1 MPRGDVVLLDFEGVY
16 FFQPELLQKA
26 THIDLRHLKS
36 VKYMCDE
43 STLERVAENM
53 KCRAF
58 ISFLGDSAYHHF
70 SYIFLTQ
77 IDTNF
82 ELVVLDN
89 HRDDMKKTSP
99 LITCDNWIRKAKR
112 LENLE
117 AVHIVRKMDQLPRH
131 FEHPI
136 YLSIDKDVLSDR
148 FLKLGW
154 DQGTMTLDELFEA
167 VEFLCENF
175 TVVGVD
181 ISGEPR
187 DLFEMERGEQ
197 INLRLLDIVL
207 RYAKRP
213 SGLSLFR
220 LSPR

>member
-154 DQGTMTLDELFEA
+154 DQGTMTLDELFES

-187 DLFEMERGEQ
+187 DLFEMERSEQ

>member
-1 MPRGDVVLLDFEGVY
+1 MPCRDVVLLDFEGVY
-16 FFQPELLQKA
+16 FLQPELLQRA
-26 THIDLRHLKS
+26 THIDLRHLES

-43 STLERVAENM
+43 SMLERVAENM

-99 LITCDNWIRKAKR
+99 LITCDNWIRKARK

-117 AVHIVRKMDQLPRH
+117 AVHIVRKIDQLPRH
-131 FEHPI
+131 FDHPI

-154 DQGTMTLDELFEA
+154 DQGTMTLDELLEA
-167 VEFLCENF
+167 VKFLCENF
-175 TVVGVD
+175 ELVGVD

-187 DLFEMERGEQ
+187 DLLEMKQSEQ
-197 INLRLLDIVL
+197 INLKLLDIVL
-207 RYAKRP
+207 RYAKQSSER
-213 SGLSLFR
+213 SLFR

>member
-16 FFQPELLQKA
+16 FFQPELLQRA
-26 THIDLRHLKS
+26 THIDLRHLES

-43 STLERVAENM
+43 SMLERVAENM

-112 LENLE
+112 LENLN
-117 AVHIVRKMDQLPRH
+117 AVHIVRKMNQLPRH

-136 YLSIDKDVLSDR
+136 YLSIDKDVLSDS

-154 DQGTMTLDELFEA
+154 DQGTMTLDELFES

-187 DLFEMERGEQ
+187 DLFEMERSEQ